1 MDMKI
6 ISQTDNEVISAFEI
20 QGGIIIKSVTKNSKQ
35 QSESMIE
42 IKGGVIVNHGTFDEP
57 VWKLNR

>member
-1 MDMKI
+1 MKK
-6 ISQTDNEVISAFEI
+6 ISESENEVISAIETHD
-20 QGGIIIKSVTKNSKQ
+20 GIIVKSVTKDAKGK

-42 IKGGVIVNHGTFDEP
+42 IKGGVIVNHGTVDEP

>member
-1 MDMKI
+1 MKV
-6 ISQTDNEVISAFEI
+6 ISQSEKETVSAIEI
-20 QGGIIIKSVTKNSKQ
+20 DGGILVKSVTKNEDGL

-42 IKGGVIVNHGTFDEP
+42 IKGGVIVNHGTVEEP